1 MSPTLQF
8 LPDLLEVT
16 EEAAI
21 LPRPLFLHLLTARQR
36 AIRRVK
42 GTEMAAAT
50 TTEELT
56 SAGTTNSRPLATM
69 EGDWAG
75 TEEGER
81 VLGCGAPGEKKV
93 ISFYGV
99 LIAAKCRNYKIN

>member
-16 EEAAI
+16 EEEAI
-21 LPRPLFLHLLTARQR
+21 FPRPLFLHLLTARQI
-36 AIRRVK
+36 AIRRVR

-56 SAGTTNSRPLATM
+56 SAGTTNSRPLATR
-69 EGDWAG
+69 GDW
-75 TEEGER
+75 EEGER

-93 ISFYGV
+93 ISFYSV
-99 LIAAKCRNYKIN
+99 LIAVKCRNYKIN

>member
-21 LPRPLFLHLLTARQR
+21 LPRPLFLHLLTARQS

-56 SAGTTNSRPLATM
+56 SAGTTNSSPLATM
-69 EGDWAG
+69 GDW
-75 TEEGER
+75 EEGER

-93 ISFYGV
+93 ISFYSV